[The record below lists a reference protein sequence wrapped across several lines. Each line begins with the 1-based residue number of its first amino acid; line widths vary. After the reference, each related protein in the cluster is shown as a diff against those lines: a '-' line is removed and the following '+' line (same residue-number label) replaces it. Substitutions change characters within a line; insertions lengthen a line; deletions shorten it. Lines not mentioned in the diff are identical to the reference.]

1 MKFTKGSEGAV
12 LNLSPSSFEKY
23 NQMVVIEGTANWHI
37 NFDGQ
42 VNEQNKRWLLY
53 ESGRCN

>member
-42 VNEQNKRWLLY
+42 VNEQNKHWLLY